1 MKKMA
6 AVLLFWITGFIQ
18 LSAQTKTLSLRDAV
32 TMGIQN
38 SKQLRLAAHEIEQAL
53 SQAEQAK
60 DASLPS
66 AEISVGYN
74 HALMLSQT
82 FHLPA
87 ANGNDP
93 QKLSFPFDNTL
104 YQSTLS
110 INQPI
115 FAGNQLRYARQSA
128 DLLLQ
133 MSKLNAEADKD
144 EVIFTIIQ
152 SYINYYKLRQNQK
165 ILAQNLEDIENKL
178 VEIKKFEAQGLA
190 TKNDVL
196 RFELE
201 KSNMKLNAIELDNNR
216 KIVNYNL
223 NVLLGLPESTVIV
236 EEHIN
241 YSLGENDPF
250 ENFLL
255 QALKDRKEL
264 TELQYRLKLTDISI
278 KKTQDEKLPTV
289 SAGGNLYFINPSGN
303 IIPKNGSYLA
313 PFVVGISVG
322 WDIGSL
328 YKNKNKLTESKIQ
341 KQEEAD
347 KYEITKDRI
356 KTEVNQSY
364 LQYKQALEKITVL
377 QEAIVQAT
385 ENERIM
391 ESKFRNNLATT
402 TDRIDA
408 QTLLYQARIN
418 LELSKSDAT
427 AAYYMLL
434 KSTGHIQL

>member
-1 MKKMA
+1 MEKM
-6 AVLLFWITGFIQ
+6 AVLLLFWVTGFIQ
-18 LSAQTKTLSLRDAV
+18 LSAQPKTLNLRDAV

-66 AEISVGYN
+66 AGISVGYN
-74 HALMLSQT
+74 HALMLSQS
-82 FHLPA
+82 FHLPS
-87 ANGNDP
+87 ANGNEP
-93 QKLSFPFDNTL
+93 QKLRLPFDNTL

-110 INQPI
+110 VNQPI
-115 FAGNQLRYARQSA
+115 FSGNQLRYARQSA
-128 DLLLQ
+128 NLLLQ
-133 MSKLNAEADKD
+133 MSKVNAESDKD
-144 EVIFTIIQ
+144 DVIFTIIQ

-165 ILAQNLEDIENKL
+165 VLAQNLEDIENKL

-201 KSNMKLNAIELDNNR
+201 KSNMKLIAIEMENNR
-216 KIVNYNL
+216 KIVNYHL
-223 NVLLGLPESTVIV
+223 NILLGLPDSTVI
-236 EEHIN
+236 EEEDIN
-241 YSLGENDPF
+241 FRLEENDPF
-250 ENFLL
+250 ENFLV

-264 TELQYRLKLTDISI
+264 SAWQYRLKLTDINI
-278 KKTQDEKLPTV
+278 NKTQDEKLPTV

-303 IIPKNGSYLA
+303 IIPKNGAYLA
-313 PFVVGISVG
+313 PLVVGINVA

-341 KQEEAD
+341 KKEAAD
-347 KYEITKDRI
+347 KYEIMKDKI

-364 LQYKQALEKITVL
+364 LQYKQALEKISVL
-377 QEAIVQAT
+377 QDAIVQAT
-385 ENERIM
+385 ENERII

-427 AAYYMLL
+427 AAYYALL

>member
-1 MKKMA
+1 MS
-6 AVLLFWITGFIQ
+6 AVLLFWVTGFLQ

-32 TMGIQN
+32 ATGIKN

-74 HALMLSQT
+74 HALMLSQS
-82 FHLPA
+82 FSLPA

-93 QKLSFPFDNTL
+93 QKLSLPFDNTL

-115 FAGNQLRYARQSA
+115 FAGSQLRYARQSA
-128 DLLLQ
+128 ELLLQ
-133 MSKLNAEADKD
+133 MSKLNAESDKD

-178 VEIKKFEAQGLA
+178 AEIKKFEAQGLA

-201 KSNMKLNAIELDNNR
+201 KSNMKLSAIELDNNR

-223 NVLLGLPESTVIV
+223 NVLLGLPDSTVI
-236 EEHIN
+236 EEEDIN
-241 YSLGENDPF
+241 YRLEENDPF
-250 ENFLL
+250 EIFLL
-255 QALKDRKEL
+255 QALKNRKEL
-264 TELQYRLKLTDISI
+264 TELKYQLKLTDINI

-313 PFVVGISVG
+313 PFVVGINVG

-328 YKNKNKLTESKIQ
+328 YKNNNKLTESKIQ
-341 KQEEAD
+341 KQEAAD
-347 KYEITKDRI
+347 KYEITKDKI
-356 KTEVNQSY
+356 KTEVNKSY

-377 QEAIVQAT
+377 QDAIVQAT

-402 TDRIDA
+402 TERIDA
-408 QTLLYQARIN
+408 QTLLYQARIS

-427 AAYYMLL
+427 AAYYTLL
-434 KSTGHIQL
+434 KSTGYIQL

>member
-1 MKKMA
+1 MA
-6 AVLLFWITGFIQ
+6 AVLLFWVTGFLQ

-32 TMGIQN
+32 ATGIKN

-53 SQAEQAK
+53 SQAEQVK

-74 HALMLSQT
+74 HALMLSQS
-82 FHLPA
+82 FSLPA

-93 QKLSFPFDNTL
+93 QKLSLPFDNTL

-115 FAGNQLRYARQSA
+115 FAGSQLRYARQSA
-128 DLLLQ
+128 ELLLQ
-133 MSKLNAEADKD
+133 MSKLNAESDKD

-178 VEIKKFEAQGLA
+178 AEIKKFEAQGLA

-201 KSNMKLNAIELDNNR
+201 KSNMKLSAIELDNNR

-223 NVLLGLPESTVIV
+223 NVLLGLPDSTVI
-236 EEHIN
+236 EEEDIN
-241 YSLGENDPF
+241 YRLEENDPF
-250 ENFLL
+250 EIFLL
-255 QALKDRKEL
+255 QALKNRKEL
-264 TELQYRLKLTDISI
+264 TELKYQLKLTDINI

-313 PFVVGISVG
+313 PFVVGINVG

-328 YKNKNKLTESKIQ
+328 YKNNNKLTESKIQ
-341 KQEEAD
+341 KQEAAD
-347 KYEITKDRI
+347 KYEITKDKI
-356 KTEVNQSY
+356 KTEVNKSY

-377 QEAIVQAT
+377 QDAIVQAT

-402 TDRIDA
+402 TERIDA
-408 QTLLYQARIN
+408 QTLLYQARIS

-427 AAYYMLL
+427 AAYYTLL
-434 KSTGHIQL
+434 KSTGYIQL

>member
-6 AVLLFWITGFIQ
+6 AVLLFWVTGFIQ
-18 LSAQTKTLSLRDAV
+18 LSAQTKTLSLREAV
-32 TMGIQN
+32 AMGVQN
-38 SKQLRLAAHEIEQAL
+38 SKALRLAAHEIEQAL
-53 SQAEQAK
+53 AQAEQAK

-66 AEISVGYN
+66 VGISAGYN
-74 HALMLSQT
+74 HALMLSQS
-82 FHLPA
+82 FSLPA
-87 ANGNDP
+87 ANGSDP
-93 QKLSFPFDNTL
+93 QKLNLPFDNTL

-115 FAGNQLRYARQSA
+115 FAGNRFRYARQSA
-128 DLLLQ
+128 NLLLQ
-133 MSKLNAEADKD
+133 MSRLNAEADKD
-144 EVIFTIIQ
+144 EVIFTVIQ
-152 SYINYYKLRQNQK
+152 SYINYYKLRKNQK
-165 ILAQNLEDIENKL
+165 ILAQNIEDIENKL
-178 VEIKKFEAQGLA
+178 AEIKKFEAQGLA

-201 KSNMKLNAIELDNNR
+201 RSNMKLTAIELNNNR

-223 NVLLGLPESTVIV
+223 NVLLGLPDNTVID
-236 EEHIN
+236 EKDIN
-241 YSLGENDPF
+241 YRLGENAPF
-250 ENFLL
+250 KSYLDQGLE
-255 QALKDRKEL
+255 DRKDLSEFK
-264 TELQYRLKLTDISI
+264 YRLKLTDINI

-303 IIPKNGSYLA
+303 IVPKNGSYLA
-313 PFVVGISVG
+313 PFVVGINVG

-328 YKNKNKLTESKIQ
+328 YKNKSKLTESKIR

-347 KYEITKDRI
+347 KYEIARDRI

-364 LQYKQALEKITVL
+364 LQYKQALEKVSVL
-377 QEAIVQAT
+377 QEAIAQAA

-402 TDRIDA
+402 TERIDA

-427 AAYYMLL
+427 AAYYALL

>member
-1 MKKMA
+1 MA
-6 AVLLFWITGFIQ
+6 AVLLFWVTGFIQ
-18 LSAQTKTLSLRDAV
+18 LSAQTKALSLRDAV
-32 TMGIQN
+32 AMGIQN
-38 SKQLRLAAHEIEQAL
+38 SKALKLAAHEIEQAL
-53 SQAEQAK
+53 AQVEQAK

-66 AEISVGYN
+66 AAISLSYN
-74 HALMLSQT
+74 HALMLSQS
-82 FHLPA
+82 FSLPA

-93 QKLSFPFDNTL
+93 QKLSLPFDNTL

-110 INQPI
+110 ISQPI
-115 FAGNQLRYARQSA
+115 FAGNRFHYARQSA
-128 DLLLQ
+128 TLLLQ
-133 MSKLNAEADKD
+133 MSRLNADADKD
-144 EVIFTIIQ
+144 EVVFAIIQ

-165 ILAQNLEDIENKL
+165 ILAQNLEDVENKL
-178 VEIKKFEAQGLA
+178 VEIKKFEGQGLA

-201 KSNMKLNAIELDNNR
+201 KSNMKLSAIELDNNR

-223 NVLLGLPESTVIV
+223 NILLGLPDSTVI
-236 EEHIN
+236 EEENIN
-241 YSLGENDPF
+241 YQLSVSTPLE
-250 ENFLL
+250 ELL
-255 QALKDRKEL
+255 ATALKDRREL
-264 TELQYRLKLTDISI
+264 AGLQYRLKLSDINI
-278 KKTQDEKLPTV
+278 KKTQDEKLPTL

-313 PFVVGISVG
+313 PFVVGITVG
-322 WDIGSL
+322 WDISSL
-328 YKNKNKLTESKIQ
+328 YKNKSKLTESKIQ
-341 KQEEAD
+341 RQEEAD
-347 KYEITKDRI
+347 NYEITRDRI

-377 QEAIVQAT
+377 QEAIAQAA

-402 TDRIDA
+402 TERIDA

-427 AAYYMLL
+427 AAYYALL

>member
-1 MKKMA
+1 MA
-6 AVLLFWITGFIQ
+6 AVLLFWVTGFLQ

-32 TMGIQN
+32 ATGIKN

-74 HALMLSQT
+74 HALMLSQS
-82 FHLPA
+82 FSLPA

-93 QKLSFPFDNTL
+93 QKLSLPFDNTL

-115 FAGNQLRYARQSA
+115 FAGSQLRYARQSA
-128 DLLLQ
+128 ELLLQ
-133 MSKLNAEADKD
+133 MSKLNAESDKD

-178 VEIKKFEAQGLA
+178 AEIKKFEAQGLA

-201 KSNMKLNAIELDNNR
+201 KSNMKLSAIELDNNR

-223 NVLLGLPESTVIV
+223 NVLLGLPDSTVI
-236 EEHIN
+236 EEEDIN
-241 YSLGENDPF
+241 YRLEENDPF
-250 ENFLL
+250 EIFLL
-255 QALKDRKEL
+255 QALKNRKEL
-264 TELQYRLKLTDISI
+264 TELKYQLKLTDINI

-313 PFVVGISVG
+313 PFVVGINVG

-328 YKNKNKLTESKIQ
+328 YKNNNKLTESKIQ
-341 KQEEAD
+341 KQEAAD
-347 KYEITKDRI
+347 KYEITKDKI
-356 KTEVNQSY
+356 KTEVNKSY

-377 QEAIVQAT
+377 QDAIVQAT

-402 TDRIDA
+402 TERIDA
-408 QTLLYQARIN
+408 QTLLYQARIS

-427 AAYYMLL
+427 AAYYTLL
-434 KSTGHIQL
+434 KSTGYIQL